1 MKTDLAKPFS
11 YWKLLDHEMLKL
23 TALYSNVI
31 RVKVLVIFLKY
42 IVSGNYILD
51 LQFILQI
58 YRSITFH
65 RSNIW
70 SVLK

>member
-31 RVKVLVIFLKY
+31 SESKYSLNTLFLVI
-42 IVSGNYILD
+42 ILD